1 MSEGNRI
8 FLSTL
13 AGAVV
18 GAAAGYLF
26 FTDGGRR
33 VRNQI
38 EPKLDDAMREM
49 HRLRSTV
56 AKVQS
61 VATEG
66 WRSLSQLAGEDTQ
79 WGRPRQTSPF

>member
-1 MSEGNRI
+1 V

-13 AGAVV
+13 AGAAL
-18 GAAAGYLF
+18 GAAAGYLYL
-26 FTDGGRR
+26 TEGGRR

-49 HRLRSTV
+49 SRLRGTV
-56 AKVQS
+56 EKVQS
-61 VATEG
+61 VASEG
-66 WRSLSQLAGEDTQ
+66 WRSLSRIGGERTPE